1 GGMYV
6 VCAGAALST
15 LLFAAVNFT
24 FLPAGWISANAVCI
38 YGLLLLLY
46 MLLSRSVVR
55 ELMSFRRGE
64 RERVAIY
71 GAGAAGVQLAR
82 SLRESGQ
89 YVPVVFV
96 DDEPTLWGRV
106 VAGMRVR
113 SPAALPSLIRR
124 KGVSSVLLAVP
135 SCSRRRRQ
143 AILKRLEPLPVHVRT
158 VPDISDIL
166 AGYATVAD
174 VREV

>member
-1 GGMYV
+1 VLLLIALLLRRGSLSEALEASPWLYLLAPAASLSVFAMLGAYRTVFRFISRSGMYV
-6 VCAGAALST
+6 ACAGAALST
-15 LLFAAVNFT
+15 LLFAAANFT
-24 FLPAGWISANAVCI
+24 FLRTGWISANAVCI
-38 YGLLLLLY
+38 YGLLMLLY

-113 SPAALPSLIRR
+113 SPAALPSLIRS
-124 KGVSSVLLAVP
+124 KGV
-135 SCSRRRRQ
+135 
-143 AILKRLEPLPVHVRT
+143 
-158 VPDISDIL
+158 
-166 AGYATVAD
+166 
-174 VREV
+174 